1 MLSRVRQ
8 DKLGQILLN
17 IFIVFSTFEIII
29 KGILTLRE
37 DSLLSVNAIKIGL
50 VVALIFSI
58 FITRRLK
65 RMTPKIKEVMI
76 IYLIF
81 FVVLAL
87 KLLAI
92 NNPSDFTKWLA
103 DNNNFNYL
111 FSFVCF
117 IIIININVKK
127 ESIINTLILS
137 SIVVM
142 GFSFLFFIKNN
153 YYGLVAPN
161 IIQAYSMG
169 FLNKIRMMSVFAS
182 PNHAGLYFVMVY
194 LIVDYREKNSFKM
207 LFNLYRFLLVICIM
221 LTLSRTAIGIL
232 FLYLIIKILK
242 HKKGRKVKKVLITTF
257 IIGIAST
264 AVWIAITK
272 YNVYFFSA
280 SYIQADNRWVKW
292 QVALEYIKKYWAIGV
307 PFNVKVQMYT
317 YVNSVI
323 TIVEFSDNLF
333 LEIASRFGAI
343 LILAVFAFIIK
354 NLYVD
359 FREKNITDINKIL
372 FFIISS
378 MTTGSIHFT
387 VPMILFIVYCTKF
400 HGLKYER

>member
-65 RMTPKIKEVMI
+65 RMTPKIKEIMI

-87 KLLAI
+87 KLLAM
-92 NNPSDFTKWLA
+92 NDPNDFTKWLA

-142 GFSFLFFIKNN
+142 GLSFFFFIKNN

>member
-207 LFNLYRFLLVICIM
+207 LFNIYRFLLVICIM

-242 HKKGRKVKKVLITTF
+242 HKSGRKVKKVLITTF
-257 IIGIAST
+257 IMGIAST

-292 QVALEYIKKYWAIGV
+292 QVALEYIKKYWVIGV
-307 PFNVKVQMYT
+307 PFNIKVQMYT

-343 LILAVFAFIIK
+343 LILDVFAFIIK

-359 FREKNITDINKIL
+359 FRKRDITDINKIL

-400 HGLKYER
+400 HGFKYER

>member
-207 LFNLYRFLLVICIM
+207 LFNIYRFLLVICIM

-242 HKKGRKVKKVLITTF
+242 HKSGRKVKKVLITTS

-292 QVALEYIKKYWAIGV
+292 QVALEYIKKYWVIGV
-307 PFNVKVQMYT
+307 PFNIKVQMYT

>member
-65 RMTPKIKEVMI
+65 RMTPKIKEIMI

-87 KLLAI
+87 KLLAM
-92 NNPSDFTKWLA
+92 NDPNDFTKWLA

-142 GFSFLFFIKNN
+142 GLSFFFFIKNN

-207 LFNLYRFLLVICIM
+207 LFNIYRFLLVICIM

-232 FLYLIIKILK
+232 FLYLIIKIIK
-242 HKKGRKVKKVLITTF
+242 HKRGGKVKKVLITTS